1 MAATDRALRRKLA
14 GDLDRHFPE
23 LVTQMQAPV
32 YNGARRWL
40 RDRQDAE
47 DVTQEAFVRAYRAL
61 QGYSAERIA
70 EIRLRPWLF
79 TITLN
84 LCRNHVRT
92 KSRRPQQSALEIW
105 RDVPD
110 AAEVAEDA
118 VAALAVDEWRERL
131 THLPD
136 RQRDAVVL
144 RHVVGLTYSE
154 IGEVLACP
162 PGTARSDVSR
172 GLRRLRTILATE
184 ESHD

>member
-23 LVTQMQAPV
+23 LVTEMQGSV

-61 QGYSAERIA
+61 QGYPAERIA
-70 EIRLRPWLF
+70 EIQLRPWLF

-84 LCRNHVRT
+84 LCRNHART
-92 KSRRPQQSALEIW
+92 RSRRPQQRALETW

-110 AAEVAEDA
+110 PAEVAEDA
-118 VAALAVDEWRERL
+118 VAALVVDEWRERL
-131 THLPD
+131 SRLPG

-144 RHVVGLTYSE
+144 RHVVGLTYNE
-154 IGEVLACP
+154 IGEVLRCP

-172 GLRRLRTILATE
+172 GLSRLRTILATE
-184 ESHD
+184 ETQ

>member
-1 MAATDRALRRKLA
+1 
-14 GDLDRHFPE
+14 
-23 LVTQMQAPV
+23 MQGAV

-70 EIRLRPWLF
+70 EIQLRPWLF

-84 LCRNHVRT
+84 LCRNHART
-92 KSRRPQQSALEIW
+92 RSRRLQQAPLETW
-105 RDVPD
+105 RDAPD
-110 AAEVAEDA
+110 AAEVDKDA

-131 THLPD
+131 SHLPA

-144 RHVVGLTYSE
+144 RHVVDLSYSE
-154 IGEVLACP
+154 IGDVLGCP

-172 GLRRLRTILATE
+172 GLRRLRTMLTTE
-184 ESHD
+184 EMQ

>member
-1 MAATDRALRRKLA
+1 
-14 GDLDRHFPE
+14 
-23 LVTQMQAPV
+23 MQGVV

-47 DVTQEAFVRAYRAL
+47 DVTQEVFVRAYRAL

-84 LCRNHVRT
+84 LCRNHART
-92 KSRRPQQSALEIW
+92 RNRRPQQAPLEGW
-105 RDVPD
+105 DGASVD
-110 AAEVAEDA
+110 AEVDEDA
-118 VAALAVDEWRERL
+118 VAAIVVDEWRERL
-131 THLPD
+131 SQLPA

-144 RHVVGLTYSE
+144 RHVVDLSYSE
-154 IGEVLACP
+154 IGEVLGCP

-172 GLRRLRTILATE
+172 GLSRLRTMLATE
-184 ESHD
+184 EMQ

>member
-1 MAATDRALRRKLA
+1 MATHGALKRRLA

-23 LVTQMQAPV
+23 LVAEMQGAV

-40 RDRQDAE
+40 PDRQDAE

-61 QGYSAERIA
+61 QGYSTARIA

-84 LCRNHVRT
+84 LCRNHARSR
-92 KSRRPQQSALEIW
+92 SRRPQQAVLEEWSDIPDSAKVE
-105 RDVPD
+105 
-110 AAEVAEDA
+110 EDA
-118 VAALAVDEWRERL
+118 VAATAVDEWRERL
-131 THLPD
+131 AHLPA

-144 RHVVGLTYSE
+144 RHVVDLSYIE
-154 IGEVLACP
+154 IGEVLGCP

-172 GLRRLRTILATE
+172 GLSQLRTMLATE
-184 ESHD
+184 ETQ